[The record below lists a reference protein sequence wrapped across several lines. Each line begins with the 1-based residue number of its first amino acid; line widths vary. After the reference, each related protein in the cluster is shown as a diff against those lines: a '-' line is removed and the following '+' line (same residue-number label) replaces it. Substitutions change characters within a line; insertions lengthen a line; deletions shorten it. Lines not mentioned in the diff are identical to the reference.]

1 MTIHQDDL
9 VLRQNQHVCNMYM
22 WEVYCICNKIF
33 LNAYLYLLALSS
45 YWNARVR
52 GVSHCSGN
60 PKSWYV

>member
-1 MTIHQDDL
+1 MTIRQDDL

-45 YWNARVR
+45 Y
-52 GVSHCSGN
+52 
-60 PKSWYV
+60 